1 MPLLNNNNNDNNNK
15 NKTKTKQIKEKKR
28 KEKGKPNFIWPFLLN
43 LLLKGKHRNPYV
55 QGIKGSSKLSLSH
68 RSGNFSLLL
77 RCKYNRRPI
86 NGKLLHMHSL
96 ILLSIFPDFPRP
108 YKRL

>member
-1 MPLLNNNNNDNNNK
+1 MIIIIKKQNK
-15 NKTKTKQIKEKKR
+15 NKTNQGEEKKR
-28 KEKGKPNFIWPFLLN
+28 KRKAKFHLAFFADFIVE
-43 LLLKGKHRNPYV
+43 GKHRNPYV

-77 RCKYNRRPI
+77 RCKYNSRPI

-108 YKRL
+108 YNYGCR